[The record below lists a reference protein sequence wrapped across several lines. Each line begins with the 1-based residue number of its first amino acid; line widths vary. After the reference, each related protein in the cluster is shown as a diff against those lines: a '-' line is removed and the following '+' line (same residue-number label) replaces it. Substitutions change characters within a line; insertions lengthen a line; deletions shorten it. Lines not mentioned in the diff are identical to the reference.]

1 MIVIYAHRQEESEQ
15 DGLTSSAWDAI
26 IEALLNGRARGGG
39 HLADSRNGIEPADRT
54 RNELTGLLYGHGV
67 PSADW
72 AAAGITDRPGFLR
85 ALRGELP
92 SAIRKMQDAAVPALD
107 LTQAALGPGLAVF
120 SRFARVVEPS
130 GEPMSVR
137 TAIALI
143 NQVRSETLTELQDE
157 FDADT
162 RWAVQWFEE
171 YGFAEGPYSRAE
183 VLFTGTDT
191 SFDGL
196 RRAGI
201 IDSRPSK
208 VWLVRPDDL
217 PDNWNPAADNRVPV
231 WEVTMHLVRNLDRGG
246 EEAAARTLAQVSGSR
261 DAARDLAYRIADICE
276 RRRWAREA
284 LEFNGLIV
292 SWPEIARQCRLRPRR
307 LCCDSESAMALSNRE
322 RLGRAFELLAPAL
335 GSYVDRVMRARSE
348 SGQDWFGRWQE
359 RERGPVSLQDPSFQ
373 LKVLADSWEQVF
385 RHELARADRN
395 LVYELRDGRNR
406 LAHNQPFTVDDT
418 YRALDS
424 MERLLAA
431 IGAAEAPEVGRSK
444 DELMRL
450 RYETDAARS
459 AARQEVLLASPR
471 AGLKPWREV
480 IAPHA
485 DVLRG
490 RFSVAEFAADLYQVS
505 LGRGSAEYADPV
517 EFFARTYLTG
527 GLRGL
532 LTEAVRRLVHAE
544 GIPVV
549 NLQTTFGGGKT
560 HSQIALWHLFS
571 GTPVNDFPD
580 DVQGLLAD
588 VGVTTDLPEVTRAA
602 LVGNKISP
610 GQPSVKDD
618 GTVVATLWGELAWQL
633 GGREG
638 YDLVGAADRTGTNPG
653 ANLDLLLE
661 RYSPCLILI
670 DEWVG
675 YARQLVSTDNL
686 PAGSFDTQL
695 SFVQA
700 LTEAARATPGALLVV
715 SLPASID
722 AGRSGGGLDIELG
735 GPGGREALRRLHAVV
750 GRIESPWRPATSGES
765 FEIVRRR
772 LFKPLDPELLADRDA
787 TARAFGDMYR
797 RESAEFPAECREVGY
812 VERIKAAYPI
822 HPELFARL
830 YEDWS
835 TLDRFQLTRGVL
847 RLMADVIH
855 ALWEGGD
862 QSPLI
867 LPASVPIAHPAVAT
881 ELINNLGDNWQ
892 QIIDTDVDGP
902 NSIPVQLDNQ
912 LPNLGRY
919 QAARRIARTV
929 FIGSAP
935 GFRSPTRGIDAA
947 RVRLGCALPR

>member
-1 MIVIYAHRQEESEQ
+1 
-15 DGLTSSAWDAI
+15 
-26 IEALLNGRARGGG
+26 
-39 HLADSRNGIEPADRT
+39 
-54 RNELTGLLYGHGV
+54 
-67 PSADW
+67 
-72 AAAGITDRPGFLR
+72 
-85 ALRGELP
+85 
-92 SAIRKMQDAAVPALD
+92 
-107 LTQAALGPGLAVF
+107 
-120 SRFARVVEPS
+120 
-130 GEPMSVR
+130 
-137 TAIALI
+137 
-143 NQVRSETLTELQDE
+143 
-157 FDADT
+157 
-162 RWAVQWFEE
+162 
-171 YGFAEGPYSRAE
+171 
-183 VLFTGTDT
+183 
-191 SFDGL
+191 
-196 RRAGI
+196 
-201 IDSRPSK
+201 
-208 VWLVRPDDL
+208 
-217 PDNWNPAADNRVPV
+217 
-231 WEVTMHLVRNLDRGG
+231 
-246 EEAAARTLAQVSGSR
+246 
-261 DAARDLAYRIADICE
+261 
-276 RRRWAREA
+276 
-284 LEFNGLIV
+284 
-292 SWPEIARQCRLRPRR
+292 
-307 LCCDSESAMALSNRE
+307 MALSNRE

-348 SGQDWFGRWQE
+348 SGQAWFPRWQE
-359 RERGPVSLQDPSFQ
+359 RERNPVSLQDPAFQ
-373 LKVLADSWEQVF
+373 LKVMSDSWDQVF

-395 LVYELRDGRNR
+395 LVFELRDVRNR

-431 IGAAEAPEVGRSK
+431 IGAAEAPEVGLSK

-450 RYETDAARS
+450 RYESDAARS

-505 LGRGSAEYADPV
+505 LGRGSTEYADPV

-735 GPGGREALRRLHAVV
+735 GPGGLEALRRLHAVV

-902 NSIPVQLDNQ
+902 NSLPVQLDNQ

-947 RVRLGCALPR
+947 RVRLGCALPGETLAAFGDALNRMSRATYFYAEAGRYWYGLQPTVSRLARDRAGQLLNEAREEISAEIVRRLRDLQRAPGSFRGIHPAPATSADVPDEPTVRLVILGPDQPHLVGSDDSAALAAARDVLEMRGIQPREYRNCLVFLAADNRRVEAMETAAAEYLAWSWVTDQAGADGFNLDAAQAARAQASVEEADRTVRVRLAEAYQWLLVPGQPDPDRAGLLGTCPVRWHATSFGGTRC